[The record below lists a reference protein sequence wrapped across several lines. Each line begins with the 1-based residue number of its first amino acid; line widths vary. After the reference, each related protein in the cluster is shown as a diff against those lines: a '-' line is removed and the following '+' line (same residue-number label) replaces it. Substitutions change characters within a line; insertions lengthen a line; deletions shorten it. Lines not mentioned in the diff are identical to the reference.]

1 LTSQAL
7 AEGFSFMGGDVIAI
21 LGGTFDPPHVGHLI
35 VASDVCDLLGLER
48 ILFVPAARPPHKPGE
63 VDTAPEIRMRMV
75 ELATAGDGRFDA
87 SGIEMVRGG
96 PSFTID
102 TVRELKGDGYE
113 VVYII
118 VGADSLAE
126 MRTWKE
132 HRALFDEAR
141 IVAVSRPGFD
151 FRSAESPDFGTVE
164 YLEVTPIG
172 VSSTMIRE
180 RVAAGRSIKYLVPEV
195 IEHFIREEGLYVE
208 SG

>member
-1 LTSQAL
+1 M
-7 AEGFSFMGGDVIAI
+7 EGEVIAI
-21 LGGTFDPPHVGHLI
+21 FGGTFDPPHVGHLI

-48 ILFVPAARPPHKPGE
+48 ILFVPAAQPPHKPGE
-63 VDTAPEIRMRMV
+63 VDTAPELRMRMV
-75 ELATAGDGRFDA
+75 ELATADDDRLTVSD
-87 SGIEMVRGG
+87 IEMVRGG

-102 TVRELKGDGYE
+102 TVRDLRGDGYE
-113 VVYII
+113 TVYVI

-126 MRTWKE
+126 ISTWKE

-151 FRSAESPDFGTVE
+151 FRSVEFPDFGTVE

-180 RVAAGRSIKYLVPEV
+180 RVAAGRSIKYLVSEV
-195 IEHFIREEGLYVE
+195 IEHFIQEEGLYVE